1 MELITLSYAGVTP
14 REYRELQAFKHDLL
28 PDNLKRKFRYAMSLN
43 ASFLKQQ
50 LREKGIQTVTIL
62 EDAYPEMLREIYDPP
77 YILFAKGN
85 IKLLK
90 RPMFGIVGSRK
101 ATSYSKKSLE
111 LLIPGL
117 KNLVIVSGLAYGADD
132 MAHRTSINNNIQ
144 TIGVLAFGHDIHY
157 PKTTEKT
164 RMEIENKGLTISE
177 YPPHSKIEK
186 WKFVGRNRLIAGLS
200 MGVLVTEAEEKSGSL
215 ITLDMAMN
223 ENRIAMC
230 LPGNITSPYSK
241 GTNTRIQEGAKTI
254 VTPDDIFE
262 EIGHDFLV

>member
-14 REYRELQAFKHDLL
+14 REYQELQESKHQLL
-28 PDNLKRKFRYAMSLN
+28 SETLKRKIRYAMSLN

-50 LREKGIQTVTIL
+50 LREKGIQIISIV
-62 EDAYPEMLREIYDPP
+62 DDNYPEMLKEIYDPP

-85 IKLLK
+85 TKLLK
-90 RPMFGIVGSRK
+90 CPMFGIVGSRK

-111 LLIPGL
+111 LLIPDL
-117 KNLVIVSGLAYGADD
+117 KSLVIVSGLAYGADD
-132 MAHRTSINNNIQ
+132 MAHRTSINNNVH
-144 TIGVLAFGHDIHY
+144 TIGVLAFGHDSHY

-164 RMEIENKGLTISE
+164 RMDIENKGLTISE

-200 MGVLVTEAEEKSGSL
+200 MGVMVTEAEEKSGSL
-215 ITLDMAMN
+215 ITLDMAVN

-241 GTNTRIQEGAKTI
+241 GTNIRIQEGAKSI
-254 VTPDDIFE
+254 VTSDDIFE
-262 EIGHDFLV
+262 EIGLDLLV